1 MATTISVTEIARHLA
16 DYINRVVYRGERFL
30 LVRGNRAV
38 AELRPV
44 PQGTKL
50 EDLPALLDDLPHLTV
65 DEADTFIRDLEEI
78 RKEPIE
84 SEDLKDPWAT

>member
-30 LVRGNRAV
+30 LVRGNRTV

-50 EDLPALLDDLPHLTV
+50 GNLPALLDDLPHLTV
-65 DEADTFIRDLEEI
+65 DEADGFIRDLEEI

>member
-16 DYINRVVYRGERFL
+16 DYINRVAYRGERFF
-30 LVRGNRAV
+30 LVRGNRTV

-50 EDLPALLDDLPHLTV
+50 GGLPALLDDLPHLTV
-65 DEADTFIRDLEEI
+65 DEANGFIRDLEEI
-78 RKEPIE
+78 RKEQMKSDISP
-84 SEDLKDPWAT
+84 LP